1 MTAAGAVR
9 ICVIGIGNENRGDD
23 DAGLLVARR
32 LKTRNMDSV
41 AVHEQTGE
49 ASAFLEAVAQ
59 ADAAILVDAMQSG
72 EKPGKV
78 RRFAAGD
85 RPLPARQFPCST
97 HGMGVGEAVELARAL
112 GKLPA
117 EVVVYG
123 IEGGRFAPGDELSP
137 EVARAVEG
145 TVRLVVREIQTLL
158 SGSRGKGNRN
168 A

>member
-1 MTAAGAVR
+1 MTLTNAVR
-9 ICVIGIGNENRGDD
+9 ICVIGIGNERRGDD
-23 DAGLLVARR
+23 AAGLLVARR
-32 LKTRNMDSV
+32 LKARDLGSV
-41 AVHEQTGE
+41 AVLEQSGE
-49 ASAFLEAVAQ
+49 PSAFLEAVAQ
-59 ADAAILVDAMQSG
+59 TDAAILVDAMQSG
-72 EKPGKV
+72 DAPGKV

-97 HGMGVGEAVELARAL
+97 HGMGAAEAVELARAL

-123 IEGGRFAPGDELSP
+123 IEGGRFAPGGEVSP
-137 EVARAVEG
+137 EVARAIEG
-145 TVRLVVREIQTLL
+145 TVRLVVREIQALL